1 VICQSLF
8 FTFFLPFFL
17 SSFLPFFL
25 SLHLRDVP
33 SAGVVLLYGVG
44 AVAAT

>member
-17 SSFLPFFL
+17 SSFSSFL
-25 SLHLRDVP
+25 FTYEMSP